1 MELRDTIVSPF
12 FANHF
17 WYQYIDPIGIYCNS
31 GPAIP
36 CVFFFY
42 IYLGYMLLKKAV
54 SKLLAKINLKIF
66 SFNDDIEECFK
77 PYFQNLALNDL
88 EWSIDQEQK
97 SRDIFRYACKPDN
110 TYQSFKD
117 SKKELEDKDSSGLKD
132 HSSNLVQGIHSY
144 NILKNPEYQRAF

>member
-54 SKLLAKINLKIF
+54 SKLLAKINFKIF

-77 PYFQNLALNDL
+77 PYFKNLALNDL

-97 SRDIFRYACKPDN
+97 K
-110 TYQSFKD
+110 
-117 SKKELEDKDSSGLKD
+117 
-132 HSSNLVQGIHSY
+132 
-144 NILKNPEYQRAF
+144 QRHF